1 MQLIITDN
9 YESLSARAADFIA
22 EDLRRCPDL
31 LLCAAS
37 GSTPT
42 GTYDRLA
49 TKLREAPDLCARL
62 RLIKLDE
69 WGGLAMDDAA
79 TCEVYI
85 QRHVVKPLR
94 VASKRYIS
102 FDSLPEDPEVE
113 CARIQRE
120 LEKAGPIG
128 LCILGLGINGHLAL
142 NEPARQLQPSAHVA
156 QLTEESLQHSMLEET
171 KESCKYGL
179 SLGMADI
186 LQSRKILL
194 LVSGEHKSAQV
205 ARLRERKVSTQSP
218 ASFLWLHPDVT
229 CLCDRDAAASIVDT

>member
-94 VASKRYIS
+94 VAAKRYIS
-102 FDSLPEDPEVE
+102 FDSLPEDAAFE
-113 CARIQRE
+113 CARVQRE
-120 LEKAGPIG
+120 LEKAGPMG
-128 LCILGLGINGHLAL
+128 LCILGLGVNGHLAL
-142 NEPARQLQPSAHVA
+142 NEPAERLQPFAHVA
-156 QLTEESLQHSMLEET
+156 QLTEASLQHSMLEKT
-171 KESCKYGL
+171 MGLCKYGL

-194 LVSGEHKSAQV
+194 LVSGEHKSSQV
-205 ARLRERKVSTQSP
+205 ARLWEREVSTQFP

-229 CLCDRDAAASIVDT
+229 CLCDRDAAARIADN